1 MRFPTKLMNVTA
13 SVSLKMVNSIG
24 IYLSILFRTA
34 STSLISIDELVH
46 MKLKMSSTR
55 ESWVANSVNDDK
67 SSICNIFKAP
77 SGSLTIVKR
86 VCKMSFVVSGGLRHN
101 QISEH
106 NSRSRNVCLSMRA
119 LIKGSVRSMSLVSF
133 LQSSGNKIE
142 NVWRTATERAIMS
155 FDSSLVTL
163 SLRRARN
170 KRSKNLG
177 DMDSHKT
184 RRRSGS

>member
-1 MRFPTKLMNVTA
+1 MEEKKHTSDDILGMRFPTKLMNVTA
-13 SVSLKMVNSIG
+13 SVSLKMVNIIG

-77 SGSLTIVKR
+77 SGWLTIVKR

-101 QISEH
+101 QI
-106 NSRSRNVCLSMRA
+106 
-119 LIKGSVRSMSLVSF
+119 
-133 LQSSGNKIE
+133 
-142 NVWRTATERAIMS
+142 
-155 FDSSLVTL
+155 
-163 SLRRARN
+163 
-170 KRSKNLG
+170 
-177 DMDSHKT
+177 
-184 RRRSGS
+184 